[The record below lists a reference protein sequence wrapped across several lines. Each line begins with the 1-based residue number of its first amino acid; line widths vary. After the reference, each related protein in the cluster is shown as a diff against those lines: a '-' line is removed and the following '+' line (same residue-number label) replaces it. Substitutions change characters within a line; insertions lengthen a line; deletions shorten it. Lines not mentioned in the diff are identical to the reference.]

1 MCGVKRERHRDYQ
14 PQLTIR
20 TTRAFSS
27 ISHLVGAG
35 DSHECMERGMGACG
49 RREIDL
55 RNKARLMGASR
66 TPEMG
71 NSRLSWR
78 AVSITRRRISSIS
91 EADFHDIADDVLE
104 GIHDEVEGALEDG
117 FQGEFDCN
125 ISVSLRKWQQHAVL
139 FVGYTV
145 GRGAQGTRG
154 P

>member
-1 MCGVKRERHRDYQ
+1 MCGVKRERHRDYH
-14 PQLTIR
+14 PQVSII
-20 TTRAFSS
+20 TTRMFSS

-35 DSHECMERGMGACG
+35 ESYECMERGMGSCG
-49 RREIDL
+49 RRQIDL
-55 RNKARLMGASR
+55 WNNARFMGATR

-78 AVSITRRRISSIS
+78 AVSITRRRLSSMS

-125 ISVSLRKWQQHAVL
+125 ISVSTGVATSRCAFLEYSTVQYTLRREA
-139 FVGYTV
+139 
-145 GRGAQGTRG
+145 
-154 P
+154 